1 MNNRLINI
9 RGTII
14 DLDYVYKIEIWNR
27 PDIHYY
33 NQYVKDSHLICKNS
47 SDLYV
52 LSNLI
57 PKTLCGE
64 NRISLSV
71 LEQSVYYISL
81 YIFNIN
87 QPESFYFAHEDD
99 LNKFI
104 DAYKNYKKVSDI
116 LEI

>member
-14 DLDYVYKIEIWNR
+14 DLEYVYKIEVWNR
-27 PDIHYY
+27 PDIQYY

-52 LSNLI
+52 LSKLI
-57 PKTLCGE
+57 PETMYGK
-64 NRISLSV
+64 NHVSLSV

-87 QPESFYFAHEDD
+87 QPENFYFAHEDD
-99 LNKFI
+99 LNKLI
-104 DAYKNYKKVSDI
+104 NAYKNYKKVSDI

>member
-9 RGTII
+9 HGTII
-14 DLDYVYKIEIWNR
+14 DLDYVYKIEVWNR
-27 PDIHYY
+27 PYIQDY

-52 LSNLI
+52 LSKLI

-71 LEQSVYYISL
+71 LEHSVYYISL

-99 LNKFI
+99 LNKLI
-104 DAYKNYKKVSDI
+104 NAYKNYKKVSDI